1 MRILKSSVIALG
13 LLALGATATEGFA
26 AKGAKSPYDTIY
38 VVTADTTLRS
48 APEAGSSVK
57 VQLAKGTE
65 GVVMRWCRPEFDFR
79 AWAYG
84 STRDRRNMLKSHI
97 CEVKA
102 NGVVGFIDAK
112 FLDPM

>member
-1 MRILKSSVIALG
+1 MGILNSPVIALG
-13 LLALGATATEGFA
+13 LLALSATATQGLA

-57 VQLAKGTE
+57 AQLAKGTE

-84 STRDRRNMLKSHI
+84 STRDRRTMLKTHV

-102 NGVVGFIDAK
+102 KGVIGFIDAK